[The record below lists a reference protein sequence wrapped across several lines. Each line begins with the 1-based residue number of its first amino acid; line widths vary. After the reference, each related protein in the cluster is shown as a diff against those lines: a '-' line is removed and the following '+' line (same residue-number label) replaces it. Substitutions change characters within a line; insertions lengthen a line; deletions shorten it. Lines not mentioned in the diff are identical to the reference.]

1 MSSQQAKAEKEFKQA
16 KKAFKSGKSQA
27 EKANLEK
34 KRKALE
40 RALEQLDK
48 LNTQVRMR
56 GCVIP
61 HQRNF
66 TQPTTLELQA
76 VDKEE
81 NKTIALGT
89 SKLNYLDP
97 RISVA
102 WCKKYDVP
110 IEKVSR
116 GCQIFNIRVARS
128 SLSFHFAG
136 LQQDAEGE
144 VPVGHRHGRT
154 RLRVLSKLTKK
165 EMVVFG

>member
-1 MSSQQAKAEKEFKQA
+1 MIS
-16 KKAFKSGKSQA
+16 
-27 EKANLEK
+27 
-34 KRKALE
+34 
-40 RALEQLDK
+40 
-48 LNTQVRMR
+48 
-56 GCVIP
+56 
-61 HQRNF
+61 HQGNF
-66 TQPTTLELQA
+66 TQPNLAVNLQA

-110 IEKVSR
+110 IEKVSQS
-116 GCQIFNIRVARS
+116 CQIFNIRVARS
-128 SLSFHFAG
+128 SLSFRLAG

-154 RLRVLSKLTKK
+154 RLRVLSKSTKI
-165 EMVVFG
+165 EIVVKFSGCYVADSLSSYLPQ

>member
-1 MSSQQAKAEKEFKQA
+1 M
-16 KKAFKSGKSQA
+16 
-27 EKANLEK
+27 
-34 KRKALE
+34 
-40 RALEQLDK
+40 
-48 LNTQVRMR
+48 
-56 GCVIP
+56 IP
-61 HQRNF
+61 HQGNF
-66 TQPTTLELQA
+66 TQPTVNLQA

-110 IEKVSR
+110 IEKVSQ

-128 SLSFHFAG
+128 SLSFRLAG

-154 RLRVLSKLTKK
+154 RLRVLSKSTKI
-165 EMVVFG
+165 EIVVKFSACYVAEY